1 MRRCG
6 VRDRVR
12 RLIALTRMVTRPP
25 GAMPSLSGMADA
37 LHVAKSTL
45 SEDLALVREVLLE
58 AGLGEIHTQVGVG
71 GGVRFVERLD
81 VDRVRDAL
89 EVFVRALDEPDRV
102 TGPGFLYMTDLLFRP
117 ELVEPLGALLAERL
131 GDRGAG
137 LVATVETKGIPL
149 ALAVSRA
156 LSIPVV
162 LIRRDNRLSEG
173 SSLSINYLSGSSH
186 RIQSM
191 SLARRAPVRGAR
203 VLFVDDFLKAG
214 GTARAASDLLRE
226 FEAEVV
232 GVGVLVATAS
242 PAAKLVADVA
252 ACLRWQADAVTPTPW
267 VLERLA
273 ARAVPGD
280 CPGAP

>member
-1 MRRCG
+1 M
-6 VRDRVR
+6 RDRLR
-12 RLIALTRMVTRPP
+12 RLVALTRMVTRPGP
-25 GAMPSLSGMADA
+25 VPLLSEMADA
-37 LHVAKSTL
+37 LQVAKSTL
-45 SEDLALVREVLLE
+45 SEDLALVRDVLSE

-71 GGVRFVERLD
+71 GGVRFVEGLD
-81 VDRVRDAL
+81 VNQVRAAL
-89 EVFVRALDEPDRV
+89 EVWVQALDEPDRM

-117 ELVEPLGALLAERL
+117 ELVDPLGALLAERL
-131 GDRGAG
+131 AGRSAG

-214 GTARAASDLLRE
+214 GTARAATDLLHE
-226 FEAEVV
+226 FDAEVV

-252 ACLRWQADAVTPTPW
+252 ACLRWEESSVAPTPW
-267 VLERLA
+267 VAARLA
-273 ARAVPGD
+273 A
-280 CPGAP
+280 GAPAQQSTDPAAR